1 VRASRDLGGATA
13 GPVALTIGNF
23 DGVHRG
29 HQAMLTRLVE
39 AAADLDLAPAVLTFD
54 PHPREF
60 FAAAAAPPRLSVLR
74 SKLEVFRLFGVA
86 QVWVARFDAN
96 LAALSAEAFVH
107 DVLEGALGVRWVLV
121 GEDFRFGEGRR
132 GDLDLLR
139 ARPRAFTVEAMRTV
153 SVDGERASST
163 AIRQALAAGELE
175 RAAAL
180 LGRSY
185 TISGHVAHGRKLGR
199 NLGFPTANL
208 PLRHRPPL
216 SGIFTV
222 RVHGLPGGPHAG
234 VASIGVR
241 PTLEAGGDP
250 VLEVFL
256 LDFEQSIY
264 GRRITVEFLSKLR
277 EEASYPDLDALARQ
291 IGTDV
296 ERARE
301 YFASQPS

>member
-1 VRASRDLGGATA
+1 
-13 GPVALTIGNF
+13 
-23 DGVHRG
+23 
-29 HQAMLTRLVE
+29 MLTRLVE
-39 AAADLDLAPAVLTFD
+39 AAADLDLAPAVLTFE

-74 SKLEVFRLFGVA
+74 SKLEMFRLFGVA
-86 QVWVARFDAN
+86 QVWVARFDARF
-96 LAALSAEAFVH
+96 AALPAESFVR
-107 DVLEGALGVRWVLV
+107 DVLERALAARWVLV

-163 AIRQALAAGELE
+163 AIRRALAAGELE

-208 PLRHRPPL
+208 PLRHCPPL

-222 RVHGLPGGPHAG
+222 RAHGLPGGPHPG

-241 PTLEAGGDP
+241 PTLESDGAP

-264 GRRITVEFLSKLR
+264 GRRIAVEFLSKLR
-277 EEASYPDLDALARQ
+277 DEARFPDLDALMRQ
-291 IGTDV
+291 IGADV
-296 ERARE
+296 DMARD
-301 YFASQPS
+301 YFASQP

>member
-1 VRASRDLGGATA
+1 MRVSRDLIGAAA

-39 AAADLDLAPAVLTFD
+39 AAADLDVAPAVLTFD

-60 FAAAAAPPRLSVLR
+60 FAAAAAPARLSVLR
-74 SKLEVFRLFGVA
+74 SKLELFRAFGVA
-86 QVWVARFDAN
+86 QVWVARFDAR
-96 LAALSAEAFVH
+96 LAALPAEAFVH
-107 DVLEGALGVRWVLV
+107 DVLERSLRTRWLLV
-121 GEDFRFGEGRR
+121 GEDFRFGQGRR
-132 GDLDLLR
+132 GNLDLLR
-139 ARPRAFTVEAMRTV
+139 AKPRGFTIEAIRTV

-163 AIRQALAAGELE
+163 AVRNALAAGELE

-222 RVHGLPGGPHAG
+222 RVHGLPGGPHRG

-241 PTLEAGGDP
+241 PTLESGGAP

-256 LDFEQSIY
+256 LDFEQAIY
-264 GRRITVEFLSKLR
+264 GRRVTVEFLAKLR
-277 EEASYPDLDALARQ
+277 EEERYADLDALARQ

-296 ERARE
+296 AQARE
-301 YFASQPS
+301 YFASLS